1 MECDLKSPKQLRT
14 EITALTES
22 VSKIRDVLL
31 AKAKNINEPTW
42 GVGKDCAKTGE
53 ALDDLLK
60 HQVIPEKYKV
70 AVVGRFKAGKSSFVN
85 ELLGAKLAGEDT
97 SPETAAVTTFTHG
110 KTVKATIKFITK
122 AAWENLKGLYKD
134 DQKHIDAH
142 RVKMWESF
150 RDNPRKNADGEVVEI
165 FDLAAL
171 EREYIAAEGASIEI
185 VLGQGKE
192 KNPET
197 AFRKHL
203 KTFTSGTRPLHCLV
217 EKIEISSP
225 APILD
230 EGVLLVDTPG
240 LDDTERFRVS
250 LTERAV
256 EDVDAILFLTKS
268 GVAYGQSEKDFLLTL
283 LRKGSVK
290 QLIFVITQVDQTYE
304 QHLRNAN
311 NNDDD
316 PLSLPDFVNVERARI
331 QREIDKTLIE
341 LSDDDSPSMR
351 RYKEQLGDVGL
362 AFTSAIN
369 HRDWKAGKHVEHR
382 IHERDPGG
390 IDSMKAQLLHLLS
403 TESRLSLIAHNIA
416 HSTQMLLQELITIVT
431 NRQAALHDIRDG
443 EVARQRLIT
452 FREEFDFARERFQS
466 STLGEFDLLKANI
479 KAREKENTHIIE
491 TIGLLAD
498 KELANYQMQD
508 VSKHWRTRRS
518 GYWGYMSGLQSRIA
532 NKIFPKV
539 QQVLSELTNQF
550 ALFADHVEKH
560 LNALS
565 GDANAIADR
574 INVGGVKL
582 NLTKALRES
591 LNKSLQTASEMIA
604 DEESRIVSLLDDFVS
619 DEVDEKIYLAR
630 DRVGNVFG
638 QGTTLAQ
645 NQQVSAFYEE
655 VRELLKDALT
665 DHLVKRSH
673 HFGEILAV
681 KADEVPRNAIAEVQA
696 ALANAEQDIIA
707 AAMTQIGGEREK
719 FDQECIAISAEIRLV
734 IDKCT
739 KMMMAEADDC
749 FDHATEPPI
758 TAQPKP
764 DKGGDIN
771 SHQWF
776 DDIMERATVCVERM
790 RLMEGQSGW
799 PVEKIFRA
807 DLLSGCSKIVLID
820 PYLSMHHQMR
830 NLKEFLLAAAEAARP
845 KEIQV
850 ITSGAWNE
858 GNGANIRS
866 LNEAGEDL
874 FRNYGISLS
883 ISVDY
888 TIHDRYVI
896 CDHGVLYKLG
906 RGLDI
911 YKPAT
916 GLASHRSGSRRV
928 RGTDIDVFATEDS
941 TVVLLQ

>member
-1 MECDLKSPKQLRT
+1 MKSPKQLRA
-14 EITALTES
+14 EICALTDS
-22 VSKIRDVLL
+22 VSKIRDVLQ
-31 AKAKNINEPTW
+31 AKAKNTNEPTW

-53 ALDDLLK
+53 ALEDLLK
-60 HQVIPEKYKV
+60 HQVLPEKYKV

-110 KTVKATIKFITK
+110 ETVKATIKFITK
-122 AAWENLKGLYKD
+122 QAWENLKALYED
-134 DQKHIDAH
+134 DPKHVDAH

-150 RDNPRKNADGEVVEI
+150 RDNPRKNADGGVVET

-171 EREYIAAEGASIEI
+171 EREYISGDGASIEI
-185 VLGQGKE
+185 VLGQGAE

-197 AFRKHL
+197 AFRKRL

-217 EKIEISSP
+217 EEIEISSP

-230 EGVLLVDTPG
+230 EGVLLIDTPG

-311 NNDDD
+311 NNDED
-316 PLSLPDFVNVERARI
+316 PLTLPEFVNVERSRI

-341 LSDDDSPSMR
+341 LSEDDSPSMR
-351 RYKEQLGDVGL
+351 RYREQLGDVGL

-382 IHERDPGG
+382 IHEGDPGG

-403 TESRLSLIAHNIA
+403 TESRLSLVAHNIT
-416 HSTQMLLQELITIVT
+416 HGTQVALHELITVIT
-431 NRQAALHDIRDG
+431 NRQTALRDIKDG

-452 FREEFDFARERFQS
+452 FREEFDSARERFQS
-466 STLGEFDLLKANI
+466 AALGELDLLKANI

-498 KELANYQMQD
+498 KELTAYQMHD
-508 VSKHWRTRRS
+508 VAKHWRTRRS
-518 GYWGYMSGLQSRIA
+518 GYWGYMSGLQSRVA

-539 QQVLSELTNQF
+539 QQLLSALTNQF

-582 NLTKALRES
+582 NLTKTLRES
-591 LNKSLQTASEMIA
+591 LNKSLLAAGEMIT
-604 DEESRIVSLLDDFVS
+604 DEEGRIVSLLDDFVS
-619 DEVDEKIYLAR
+619 DEVDEKISLAR
-630 DRVGNVFG
+630 ERVGNVFG
-638 QGTTLAQ
+638 QGTTAAQ
-645 NQQVSAFYEE
+645 SRQVSAFYEE
-655 VRELLKDALT
+655 VKNLLKFALT
-665 DHLVKRSH
+665 DHLVKRSR

-696 ALANAEQDIIA
+696 ALANAEQDILA
-707 AAMTQIGGEREK
+707 AAMAQIGGEREK
-719 FDQECIAISAEIRLV
+719 FDQECIAISAAIQLV
-734 IDKCT
+734 IDECT
-739 KMMMAEADDC
+739 KFMLADGTDVM
-749 FDHATEPPI
+749 DHAAEIYIP
-758 TAQPKP
+758 AQSKP
-764 DKGGDIN
+764 EAIDEVD
-771 SHQWF
+771 SRQWF
-776 DDIMERATVCVERM
+776 DDIMERATVSVERI
-790 RLMEGQSGW
+790 RLLDGESGW

-807 DLLSGCSKIVLID
+807 ELFSGCSKVVLID
-820 PYLSMHHQMR
+820 PYLALPHQLR
-830 NLKEFLLAAAEAARP
+830 NLKEFLLAVAEAAKP

-850 ITSGAWNE
+850 VTSGKWNE

-866 LNEAGEDL
+866 MNEAGADL
-874 FRNYGISLS
+874 YRNYGTNLS

-916 GLASHRSGSRRV
+916 GLAPHRSANRRV
-928 RGTDIDVFATEDS
+928 RRTDIDVFATEDCAAIG
-941 TVVLLQ
+941 